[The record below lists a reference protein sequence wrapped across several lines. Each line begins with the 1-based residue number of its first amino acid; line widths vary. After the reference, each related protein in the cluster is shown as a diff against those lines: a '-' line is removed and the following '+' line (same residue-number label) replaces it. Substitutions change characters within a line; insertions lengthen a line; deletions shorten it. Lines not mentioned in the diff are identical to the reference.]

1 LFETAPDL
9 WNLGLALAIGFL
21 IGLERGFVFREAGEG
36 QRFAGIRSFTLVAL
50 MGGLAAL
57 TLDPAGPWLAA
68 MFLGGVIVLVALS
81 QIQLA
86 QSKGVLATT
95 TSIAMLLTF
104 ALGFLAVI
112 GETQVASVGAVVTA
126 VILALRDRLH
136 GWLRKLAV
144 VELQAVLQL
153 LLISVV
159 LLPFLPNIGMGP
171 GDVLNPTE
179 IWWMAILVAGLSF
192 LGYVAVKL
200 AGPNAGLLL
209 TGLFGGLASSTAV
222 TVTVSR
228 MAEKGRSFLSVL
240 AAAAALAALLMF
252 IRILILATAVHQEML
267 PHLLPS
273 IGLMGLVT
281 ALGAGVLIFRIQI
294 KKGPQNPDQSGL
306 LRNPLELPTAVGF
319 AALLA
324 VIILLAHFLEQ
335 WAGAQGLYV
344 LAAISGLSD
353 VDAIT
358 LAMSRVA
365 RDGGDIETAANA
377 IVIAALV
384 NTAVKIGIAAVFSGG
399 ALVGRLGLVLGP
411 VLAAG
416 LAAFFFL

>member
-294 KKGPQNPDQSGL
+294 KKRPQNPDQSEL

>member
-1 LFETAPDL
+1 MFETAPEL
-9 WNLGLALAIGFL
+9 WHLGLALAIGFL
-21 IGLERGFVFREAGEG
+21 IGLERGFVFREADPG
-36 QRFAGIRSFTLVAL
+36 QRFAGIRSFTLVGL
-50 MGGLAAL
+50 LGGLAAL
-57 TLDPAGPWLAA
+57 TVAPTGPGMAITFLAGLIA
-68 MFLGGVIVLVALS
+68 LVALS
-81 QIQLA
+81 QFMLGRN
-86 QSKGVLATT
+86 KGVLATT

-104 ALGFLAVI
+104 ALGFLAVA
-112 GETQVASVGAVVTA
+112 GEAQVAAVAAVVTA
-126 VILALRDRLH
+126 FVLAMRERLH
-136 GWLRKLAV
+136 DWLKRLAT

-159 LLPFLPNIGMGP
+159 FLPFLPNVGMGP
-171 GDVLNPTE
+171 GGVLNPTE

-192 LGYVAVKL
+192 LGYIAVRL

-209 TGLFGGLASSTAV
+209 TGFFGGLASSTAV

-228 MAEKGRSFLSVL
+228 MAERGKAFLSLL

-252 IRILILATAVHQEML
+252 IRILILATTVNREML

-281 ALGAGVLIFRIQI
+281 AVGAGILIIRTQT
-294 KKGPQNPDQSGL
+294 KKQPQKPDHSEL
-306 LRNPLELPTAVGF
+306 LKNPLELPVAVGF

-324 VIILLAHFLEQ
+324 VIILLAHYLEA
-335 WAGAQGLYV
+335 WAGPQGLYA
-344 LAAISGLSD
+344 LAAISGLTD

-358 LAMSRVA
+358 LAMSRLA
-365 RDGGDIETAANA
+365 RDGGDIDTAANA

-416 LAAFFFL
+416 LFAFFFL